1 MINKKQNKDTADGS
15 GIFVYIGPTI
25 RGVVQNGS
33 VFRGAEDKIK
43 DKIAALVEDKE
54 HVKRLIVRDVD
65 LATAKAKLKKG
76 GNSLSVAYHALLS
89 AK

>member
-1 MINKKQNKDTADGS
+1 MINKKQAKDTAETG

-33 VFRGAEDKIK
+33 IFRGSEK
-43 DKIAALVEDKE
+43 DKVIERVDDKE
-54 HVKRLIVRDVD
+54 HVKRLMIRDVD
-65 LATAKAKLKKG
+65 LATAKEKLRKG
-76 GNSLSVAYHALLS
+76 GNSLSVAYCALLS